1 MIYHIQTFCTYGYW
15 PEDLKPKSHKLIIV
29 VCDDCGKPN
38 YWDVPKGLVVSCFC
52 EHCGGFKRFYN
63 PFHTANDS
71 DCDFENVIDNE
82 EYRQGRRGE
91 NNEI

>member
-1 MIYHIQTFCTYGYW
+1 MVEDILTPDNPQPTF
-15 PEDLKPKSHKLIIV
+15 I
-29 VCDDCGKPN
+29 CDDCGKPN

-71 DCDFENVIDNE
+71 DCDFENAVDNEDVIDNE

-91 NNEI
+91 NNET